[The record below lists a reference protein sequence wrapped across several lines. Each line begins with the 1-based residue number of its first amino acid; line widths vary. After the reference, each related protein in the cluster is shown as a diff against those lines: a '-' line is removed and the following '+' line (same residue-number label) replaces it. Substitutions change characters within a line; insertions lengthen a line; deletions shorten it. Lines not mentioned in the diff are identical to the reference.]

1 MLEYTANISID
12 EDHLN
17 FDAILSCTIEL
28 HEDNLYSGIRTAET
42 YQWLIASCSA
52 TITDKLDGLT
62 ISEIKPWQKEYKPVN
77 TGIAASKNIVPINE
91 LQDFIKQQTSHLEA
105 FDEVLVKHWLE
116 RIIVW
121 DDHFTVELK
130 SGLKIDIEG

>member
-42 YQWLIASCSA
+42 YQWLIASFCQ
-52 TITDKLDGLT
+52 GL
-62 ISEIKPWQKEYKPVN
+62 ISEIVN
-77 TGIAASKNIVPINE
+77 PSNLSVIVAE
-91 LQDFIKQQTSHLEA
+91 QEAMSH
-105 FDEVLVKHWLE
+105 
-116 RIIVW
+116 
-121 DDHFTVELK
+121 
-130 SGLKIDIEG
+130 